1 MLITILLLVII
12 IIISIIITII
22 IAITIIIFVAGLFL
36 VQLPF
41 LYSHSGIPLHQ
52 LPIWNAHRPV
62 WWRRQLLFPIPGYA

>member
-52 LPIWNAHRPV
+52 LPI
-62 WWRRQLLFPIPGYA
+62 